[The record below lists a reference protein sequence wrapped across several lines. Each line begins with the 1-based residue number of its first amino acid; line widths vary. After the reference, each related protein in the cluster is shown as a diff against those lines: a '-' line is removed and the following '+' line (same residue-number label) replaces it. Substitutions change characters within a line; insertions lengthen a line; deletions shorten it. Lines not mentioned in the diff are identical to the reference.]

1 MSRSNKNTFIFKDF
15 YGFPPSDGDLFRRAI
30 GSYWLKKPIFS
41 NYGDTET
48 INTLVPGELYPEQ
61 RAVAEVSKV
70 DTFQLIPRKI
80 LVEEIDSYPYFKTT
94 QKIEIF
100 SQKDR
105 FLNEVKN
112 FTDYFV
118 PIISSSIGKTFSD
131 FSFDVENPLSEIQT
145 RFVEDSKA
153 TSVYKRTDFEYNYY
167 SKIYETKIQA
177 GTSSE
182 NVLPNL
188 YNFLS
193 YANSDAV
200 DNKIFR
206 ALTAGGQIDEALL
219 KTFSDKPQS
228 ETNIDYFSYFD
239 GYGNAQE
246 DANLDEVASYMKNII
261 FDVDSNEILKTGDEY
276 KAFFPMY
283 TELQFTTDSA
293 NEVTEILQDSK
304 LSKSLFSYLSDAPQ
318 EETNNSTYFVEELP
332 MFRAYEQTLIVE
344 NEMGQRRTATS
355 ALGDNVKVSL
365 IDVSKW
371 IEGVFSGVV
380 PEENEDAIYFED
392 NIGTR
397 KMSNLEKAL
406 YLIIFSGKLKSFI
419 KRHNRNFI
427 DISGGQKCHSETIC
441 YKVLKYA
448 GGDDPIQTI
457 WLPNTNEIDV
467 IKYVDTQVKFD
478 KEYTYEVFACQM
490 IIGTEYEYV
499 GYEVPPEYFGTD
511 SKQTQMLNFGGNA
524 AGDALTLEQ
533 LQGLLATAREDLTEA
548 LRLIDEANEEE
559 SSARRALT
567 FSDVTRSER
576 ERYNGQIAEA
586 IDKREAAEAARDN
599 ANDRIVRYESQILM
613 ASIRTMEVDGDLEDF
628 RPEEG
633 SQSGSKMNDIL
644 KGIGSFIDMS
654 DDYVLR
660 TDYAKRLFTA
670 PEARRAVNTD
680 ENFKAD
686 IYLQSTPSVKIAEV
700 PFFSSVGKI
709 IDDPP
714 IFPNVDMIPYRGVK
728 DKILINLSPTVG
740 EYELQPV
747 VFNNAEQ
754 LIIDDIRNTKDLFSD
769 EPITFTTD
777 DYVSRYEIYRMETPP
792 EKIEDF
798 SQNLRNVLTV
808 SESNRG
814 VSSASFVDDIEP
826 NKEYYY
832 TFRTIDIHGKVSNPS
847 AIYRLIMVENSGAVY
862 PLLEVYE
869 IRQEKP
875 REASKSLKKLLNIKP
890 RLSQT
895 IINQALSSLGTGASV
910 KDVTNIVLGVEEKSL
925 FGKRFKIRLT
935 SKHTGK
941 QVDLNV
947 RFNVEVNKN

>member
-1 MSRSNKNTFIFKDF
+1 MSRSNKNTYILLDF
-15 YGFPPSDGDLFRRAI
+15 YGFPPGDGDLFRRAI
-30 GSYWLKKPIFS
+30 GSYWLKQPVFS

-70 DTFQLIPRKI
+70 DTFRLIPRKTV
-80 LVEEIDSYPYFKTT
+80 VEEIDSYPYFITK
-94 QKIEIF
+94 QEIEIF
-100 SQKDR
+100 TPKSR
-105 FLNEVKN
+105 FFNEDKN
-112 FTDYFV
+112 FTDYFL
-118 PIISSSIGKTFSD
+118 PIITSSVGKRFSD

-145 RFVEDSKA
+145 RFTEDSKA
-153 TSVYKRTDFEYNYY
+153 SVYKKTDFEYNYY
-167 SKIYETKIQA
+167 SKIYETKIQ
-177 GTSSE
+177 GETSSE

-193 YANSDAV
+193 YANSNGV
-200 DNKIFR
+200 DDKILR
-206 ALTAGGQIDEALL
+206 ALTAGGQIDQALL
-219 KTFSDKPQS
+219 KSFSDKPQS

-239 GYGNAQE
+239 GFGNAQE

-283 TELQFTTDSA
+283 TELEFTTDSA
-293 NEVTEILQDSK
+293 NEVTEIIQDSK
-304 LSKSLFSYLSDAPQ
+304 LSKSLFSYLSNAPQ
-318 EETNNSTYFVEELP
+318 TEASSSTYFIERLP
-332 MFRAYEQTLIVE
+332 MYRAYEETLIVE
-344 NEMGQRRTATS
+344 DETGQRTASPS
-355 ALGDNVKVSL
+355 AEAEQVAVNL
-365 IDVSKW
+365 IDINRW
-371 IEGVFSGVV
+371 IENVFNGTV

-419 KRHNRNFI
+419 KKHNRNFV
-427 DISGGQKCHSETIC
+427 DISDGQKCHSETIC

-448 GGDDPIQTI
+448 GGGDPIQTI

-499 GYEVPPEYFGTD
+499 KYTMPVSYLGVDFGDPPPFDGEEVTD
-511 SKQTQMLNFGGNA
+511 RDIFKTDYGN
-524 AGDALTLEQ
+524 
-533 LQGLLATAREDLTEA
+533 
-548 LRLIDEANEEE
+548 RL
-559 SSARRALT
+559 
-567 FSDVTRSER
+567 FV
-576 ERYNGQIAEA
+576 
-586 IDKREAAEAARDN
+586 AAEER
-599 ANDRIVRYESQILM
+599 Q
-613 ASIRTMEVDGDLEDF
+613 
-628 RPEEG
+628 
-633 SQSGSKMNDIL
+633 
-644 KGIGSFIDMS
+644 
-654 DDYVLR
+654 
-660 TDYAKRLFTA
+660 
-670 PEARRAVNTD
+670 AVNTD
-680 ENFKAD
+680 VNYKAN

-700 PFFSSVGKI
+700 PFFSSVGKV

-714 IFPNVDMIPYRGVK
+714 VFPNVDMIPYRGVK

-747 VFNNAEQ
+747 VFNNNEQ
-754 LIIDDIRNTKDLFSD
+754 LIVDDIRNTKDLFSD

-808 SESNRG
+808 SASNRG

-869 IRQEKP
+869 IGQEKP
-875 REASKSLKKLLNIKP
+875 KEISKSLKKLLNIKP

-895 IINQALSSLGTGASV
+895 IINQALSSLGNGASV
-910 KDVTNIVLGVEEKSL
+910 KDVSNIVLGVEEKSL

-941 QVDLNV
+941 QIDLNV

>member
-1 MSRSNKNTFIFKDF
+1 MSRSNKNTYIFKDF
-15 YGFPPSDGDLFRRAI
+15 YGFPPNDGDLFRRAI

-48 INTLVPGELYPEQ
+48 VNILVPDAPPIR
-61 RAVAEVSKV
+61 RARVSTPKV
-70 DTFQLIPRKI
+70 DTFRIIPRKTVI
-80 LVEEIDSYPYFKTT
+80 KETDSYPYFETT
-94 QKIEIF
+94 QEIEIF
-100 SQKDR
+100 APKSK
-105 FLNEVKN
+105 FLNEDRN

-118 PIISSSIGKTFSD
+118 PIISSSIGKKFSD

-145 RFVEDSKA
+145 RFIEDSKA

-193 YANSDAV
+193 YANSDGI
-200 DNKIFR
+200 DDKIFR

-239 GYGNAQE
+239 GFGNAQE

-318 EETNNSTYFVEELP
+318 TEASSSTYFIERLP

-344 NEMGQRRTATS
+344 DEMGQRRTSAS
-355 ALGDNVKVSL
+355 ALADNVNVNL
-365 IDVSKW
+365 IDINKW
-371 IEGVFSGVV
+371 IEGVFNGTI

-392 NIGTR
+392 NINTR
-397 KMSNLEKAL
+397 TMSKFEKTL

-427 DISGGQKCHSETIC
+427 DISDGQKCYSETIC

-467 IKYVDTQVKFD
+467 IKYVDTQVKFN

-490 IIGTEYEYV
+490 VIGTEYEYV
-499 GYEVPPEYFGTD
+499 TYTMPFEYLDGEYELPSFDGEKVTD
-511 SKQTQMLNFGGNA
+511 RDIFKTAYGN
-524 AGDALTLEQ
+524 
-533 LQGLLATAREDLTEA
+533 
-548 LRLIDEANEEE
+548 
-559 SSARRALT
+559 
-567 FSDVTRSER
+567 
-576 ERYNGQIAEA
+576 
-586 IDKREAAEAARDN
+586 
-599 ANDRIVRYESQILM
+599 
-613 ASIRTMEVDGDLEDF
+613 
-628 RPEEG
+628 
-633 SQSGSKMNDIL
+633 
-644 KGIGSFIDMS
+644 
-654 DDYVLR
+654 
-660 TDYAKRLFTA
+660 RLFVA
-670 PEARRAVNTD
+670 AKEKQAVNTD
-680 ENFKAD
+680 ENYKAN
-686 IYLQSTPSVKIAEV
+686 IFLRSTPSVKIAEV

-714 IFPNVDMIPYRGVK
+714 VFPNVDLIPYRGVK

-754 LIIDDIRNTKDLFSD
+754 LIVDDIRNTKDLFSD

-869 IRQEKP
+869 IGQEKP

>member
-1 MSRSNKNTFIFKDF
+1 MSRSNKNTYILLDF
-15 YGFPPSDGDLFRRAI
+15 YGFPPGDSDLFRRAI
-30 GSYWLKKPIFS
+30 GSYWLKQPVFS

-48 INTLVPGELYPEQ
+48 ENTLVPVN
-61 RAVAEVSKV
+61 AVLNHIANGGTYAPVSKV
-70 DTFQLIPRKI
+70 DTFRLIPRKTV
-80 LVEEIDSYPYFKTT
+80 VEEIDSYPYFITK
-94 QKIEIF
+94 QEIEIYTPK
-100 SQKDR
+100 SN
-105 FLNEVKN
+105 FLNEDRN
-112 FTDYFV
+112 FTDYFL
-118 PIISSSIGKTFSD
+118 PIISSSAGKRFSD

-145 RFVEDSKA
+145 RFTEDSKA
-153 TSVYKRTDFEYNYY
+153 SVYKKTDFEYNYY
-167 SKIYETKIQA
+167 SKIYETKIQ
-177 GTSSE
+177 GETSSE

-193 YANSDAV
+193 YAKSDGV
-200 DNKIFR
+200 DDKILR
-206 ALTAGGQIDEALL
+206 ALTAGGQIDQALL
-219 KTFSDKPQS
+219 KSFSDKPQS

-239 GYGNAQE
+239 GFGNAQE

-283 TELQFTTDSA
+283 TELEFTTDSA
-293 NEVTEILQDSK
+293 NEVTEIIQDSK
-304 LSKSLFSYLSDAPQ
+304 LSKSLFSYLSNAPQ
-318 EETNNSTYFVEELP
+318 TEASSSTYFIERLP
-332 MFRAYEQTLIVE
+332 MYRAYEETLIVE
-344 NEMGQRRTATS
+344 DETGQRTASPS
-355 ALGDNVKVSL
+355 AEAEQVAVNL
-365 IDVSKW
+365 IDINRW
-371 IEGVFSGVV
+371 IENVFNGTV

-419 KRHNRNFI
+419 KKHNRNFV
-427 DISGGQKCHSETIC
+427 DISDGQKCHSETIC

-448 GGDDPIQTI
+448 GGGDPIQTI

-499 GYEVPPEYFGTD
+499 KYTMPVSYLGVDFGDPPPFDGEEVTD
-511 SKQTQMLNFGGNA
+511 RDIFKTDYGN
-524 AGDALTLEQ
+524 
-533 LQGLLATAREDLTEA
+533 
-548 LRLIDEANEEE
+548 RL
-559 SSARRALT
+559 
-567 FSDVTRSER
+567 FV
-576 ERYNGQIAEA
+576 
-586 IDKREAAEAARDN
+586 AAEER
-599 ANDRIVRYESQILM
+599 Q
-613 ASIRTMEVDGDLEDF
+613 
-628 RPEEG
+628 
-633 SQSGSKMNDIL
+633 
-644 KGIGSFIDMS
+644 
-654 DDYVLR
+654 
-660 TDYAKRLFTA
+660 
-670 PEARRAVNTD
+670 AVNTD
-680 ENFKAD
+680 VNYKAN

-700 PFFSSVGKI
+700 PFFSSVGKV

-714 IFPNVDMIPYRGVK
+714 VFPNVDMIPYRGVK

-747 VFNNAEQ
+747 VFNNNEQ
-754 LIIDDIRNTKDLFSD
+754 LIVDDIRNTKDLFSD

-777 DYVSRYEIYRMETPP
+777 DYVSRYEIYRMEAPP

-808 SESNRG
+808 SASNRG

-869 IRQEKP
+869 IGQEKP
-875 REASKSLKKLLNIKP
+875 KEISKSLKKLLNIKP

-895 IINQALSSLGTGASV
+895 IINQALSSLGNGASV
-910 KDVTNIVLGVEEKSL
+910 KDVSNIVLGVEEKSL

-941 QVDLNV
+941 QIDLNV

>member
-1 MSRSNKNTFIFKDF
+1 MSRSNKNTYIFKDF
-15 YGFPPSDGDLFRRAI
+15 HGFPPSDGDLFRRAI
-30 GSYWLKKPIFS
+30 GSYWLKQPIFS

-48 INTLVPGELYPEQ
+48 INTLVQ
-61 RAVAEVSKV
+61 AEIQTDEAPIVQVSKV

-105 FLNEVKN
+105 FLNEVKY

-145 RFVEDSKA
+145 RFIEDSKA

-167 SKIYETKIQA
+167 SKIYETKVQA
-177 GTSSE
+177 GISSE

-193 YANSDAV
+193 YANSDGV

-239 GYGNAQE
+239 GFGNAQE

-304 LSKSLFSYLSDAPQ
+304 LSKSLFSYLSNAPQ

-332 MFRAYEQTLIVE
+332 MFRAYEQTFIPD
-344 NEMGQRRTATS
+344 NEMGQRRTSTS
-355 ALGDNVKVSL
+355 ALGDNVNVSL

-380 PEENEDAIYFED
+380 PEKNEDAIYFED

-397 KMSNLEKAL
+397 KMSNLEKTL

-419 KRHNRNFI
+419 KRHNRSFI

-511 SKQTQMLNFGGNA
+511 GKQTQQLNFSGNP
-524 AGDALTLEQ
+524 AGEALTLEQ
-533 LQGLLATAREDLTEA
+533 LQGLLAIAQEDLTEA
-548 LRLIDEANEEE
+548 LRLIDEANQEEAA
-559 SSARRALT
+559 ARTALT
-567 FSDVTRSER
+567 FTGLTNAEKER
-576 ERYNGQIAEA
+576 NSNIIVNAQN
-586 IDKREAAEAARDN
+586 KRTNAEAARDD
-599 ANDRIVRYESQILM
+599 ANNRIARYESQILM
-613 ASIRTMEVDGDLEDF
+613 ASIRTMEVDGNL
-628 RPEEG
+628 EEG
-633 SQSGSKMNDIL
+633 NQSSSKMNDIL

-670 PEARRAVNTD
+670 PEERRAVNTD

-740 EYELQPV
+740 EYKLQPV

-754 LIIDDIRNTKDLFSD
+754 LIVNDIRKTKDLFPD

-808 SESNRG
+808 SASGRG

-869 IRQEKP
+869 IKQEKP
-875 REASKSLKKLLNIKP
+875 KEASKSLKKLLNIKP

-895 IINQALSSLGTGASV
+895 IINQALSSLGNGASV

-941 QVDLNV
+941 QIDLNV

>member
-15 YGFPPSDGDLFRRAI
+15 HGFPPSDGDLFRRAI
-30 GSYWLKKPIFS
+30 GSYWLKQPIFS

-48 INTLVPGELYPEQ
+48 ENTLVPVS
-61 RAVAEVSKV
+61 AVLNHIANGGTYAPVSKV

-94 QKIEIF
+94 QKIEIYTPK
-100 SQKDR
+100 SN
-105 FLNEVKN
+105 FLNEDKN

-145 RFVEDSKA
+145 RFIEDSKA

-167 SKIYETKIQA
+167 SKIYETKVQA

-193 YANSDAV
+193 YANSDGI

-304 LSKSLFSYLSDAPQ
+304 LSKSLFSYLSNAPQ

-332 MFRAYEQTLIVE
+332 MFRAYEQTLNPPE
-344 NEMGQRRTATS
+344 NEMGQRTTATS

-397 KMSNLEKAL
+397 KMSKFEKTL

-467 IKYVDTQVKFD
+467 IKYVDTQVKFN
-478 KEYTYEVFACQM
+478 KEYTYKVFACQM

-499 GYEVPPEYFGTD
+499 GYEMPSGYFGNTD
-511 SKQTQMLNFGGNA
+511 SKQTQMLGGGNP

-533 LQGLLATAREDLTEA
+533 LQDLLATAQEDLTEA

-567 FSDVTRSER
+567 YSDVTRSER
-576 ERYNGQIAEA
+576 ERYSGQIAEA
-586 IDKREAAEAARDN
+586 IDKREAAEAARDD
-599 ANDRIVRYESQILM
+599 ANNRIERYESQILM
-613 ASIRTMEVDGDLEDF
+613 VSIRTMEVDGDL
-628 RPEEG
+628 EEG

-740 EYELQPV
+740 EYKLQPV
-747 VFNNAEQ
+747 VFNNSEQ
-754 LIIDDIRNTKDLFSD
+754 LIVNDIRKTKDLFSD

-808 SESNRG
+808 SASNRG

-847 AIYRLIMVENSGAVY
+847 AVYRLIMVENSGAVY

-869 IRQEKP
+869 IKQEKP
-875 REASKSLKKLLNIKP
+875 KEASKSLKKLLNIKP

-895 IINQALSSLGTGASV
+895 IINQALSSLGKGASV

-941 QVDLNV
+941 QIDLNV